1 MRSDTRLAMIEA
13 LRHHSLQSR
22 EMITETL
29 PISIISVN
37 DDMFHGDPVTYF
49 RIGIEAERI
58 VTSYLSNKTNP
69 RILLLP
75 SGHGRET
82 RFIKGKYPE
91 ANLIA
96 CDLEIDAVE
105 FCETV
110 LGCTPLLSNEKF
122 SEVDFPK
129 ECDVIWMGSL
139 ITHISET
146 RAIELISILI
156 GSLKVGGSL
165 VFSSHG
171 DFVASI
177 LKSGP
182 NYGIDSEGTKELNK
196 DYELFGYG
204 YSNYPGQDNYG
215 ISVIK
220 PIWFQN
226 FVSSLTVS
234 HSISIKE
241 RFWDNHHDVIAI
253 TLL

>member
-1 MRSDTRLAMIEA
+1 MRSDTRLAMKEA
-13 LRHHSLQSR
+13 LKQYSPQSR
-22 EMITETL
+22 GTITEIL

-37 DDMFHGDPVTYF
+37 DDMFHGDPITYF
-49 RIGIEAERI
+49 RIGIEAESI
-58 VTSYLSNKTNP
+58 VSSYLSNKTNP

-82 RFIKGKYPE
+82 RFIKDKYPD

-105 FCETV
+105 FCEIV
-110 LGCTPLLSNEKF
+110 LGCTPLLSSEEF

-129 ECDVIWMGSL
+129 DCDVIWMGSL
-139 ITHISET
+139 ITHISES
-146 RAIELISILI
+146 RAKQLISILI

-182 NYGIDSEGTKELNK
+182 NYGIDSEGTNELNK
-196 DYELFGYG
+196 EYEHFGYG
-204 YSNYPGQDNYG
+204 YSNYPRQYNYG

-226 FVSSLTVS
+226 FVSSLNVS
-234 HSISIKE
+234 HSLSIKE